1 MNDLVKRPLPSTIIV
16 DREANRR
23 ATVFQNLNDNVEKIH
38 IALLKHDDPKQS
50 EKYIRLLDAVSDGEA
65 VEGSLAIDNAMA
77 AQMIRDYA
85 KEVTSDRYT
94 GDKPLSAIVRSLNV
108 VLRRYH
114 QSRKERAVSI
124 GGETVTE
131 RDHDA

>member
-1 MNDLVKRPLPSTIIV
+1 
-16 DREANRR
+16 
-23 ATVFQNLNDNVEKIH
+23 
-38 IALLKHDDPKQS
+38 
-50 EKYIRLLDAVSDGEA
+50 
-65 VEGSLAIDNAMA
+65 MA
-77 AQMIRDYA
+77 AQMIRTYA
-85 KEVTSDRYT
+85 KEVINDRYT

-131 RDHDA
+131 RDHDV